1 MWLAH
6 RACLHAPVSRSQ
18 TVTSLLPC
26 TADTTQDCSV
36 GCVASRRTRAPGDQ
50 ERSIISMKKPYQ
62 ASHLLCDYPLR
73 LLAYWWG
80 ETGLSGTQTEIHHL
94 LIYKKKWESIIYTLL
109 LCPIPSR
116 KNGKM
121 LPWSD
126 KYFKGGEGKG
136 IHSGTH
142 NHRVNVNLKPYI
154 AFWNLSSYVKKL
166 GETERKYL
174 LDETDSWSAAEIV
187 DPSRLTYQH
196 SSPRSAN
203 CDKGPPQRTWSHL
216 INKRQNYCN

>member
-1 MWLAH
+1 M
-6 RACLHAPVSRSQ
+6 R
-18 TVTSLLPC
+18 LPL
-26 TADTTQDCSV
+26 T
-36 GCVASRRTRAPGDQ
+36 VASILMGWD
-50 ERSIISMKKPYQ
+50 RSVWDPNRDTSSLNLQKEMGKYN
-62 ASHLLCDYPLR
+62 L
-73 LLAYWWG
+73 
-80 ETGLSGTQTEIHHL
+80 
-94 LIYKKKWESIIYTLL
+94 YTFAVSF
-109 LCPIPSR
+109 PSR

-136 IHSGTH
+136 MHSGTH

-187 DPSRLTYQH
+187 DPSRLIYQH

-216 INKRQNYCN
+216 INKGQNYCN